1 MCLTL
6 LAGLA
11 ISTIFSVRDE
21 HREMEHI
28 LWEKGKSALRF
39 TVPHLGRSL
48 KENDPQTMQTELALL
63 LQDPDF
69 DYAYVFDDTQMVAKA
84 ADLGITAGPLADPP
98 RLATLR
104 QGRFVPRTSE
114 EYLEILTPITV
125 DGKKVAAIGLGLSL
139 DMPMHQGRRIG
150 RRLLV
155 VSAGLLTLVIALIYW
170 WTRKTVAPLVD
181 LTKGAEQFSKGNL
194 AVRVPVTSGDEVGR
208 LAATFNQLA
217 ASLQRPLEE
226 KDRVLA
232 ETNRLYRNLKV
243 ARARLGRADR
253 LSAVGMLAA
262 GVSHELNN
270 PGHALLRVAPHARRY
285 GRQSQAGRPARQH
298 RGHGGD
304 GVRAGRHAGD
314 ATTSG
319 HGNALRPG

>member
-104 QGRFVPRTSE
+104 QGRFVPS
-114 EYLEILTPITV
+114 
-125 DGKKVAAIGLGLSL
+125 D
-139 DMPMHQGRRIG
+139 
-150 RRLLV
+150 
-155 VSAGLLTLVIALIYW
+155 
-170 WTRKTVAPLVD
+170 
-181 LTKGAEQFSKGNL
+181 
-194 AVRVPVTSGDEVGR
+194 
-208 LAATFNQLA
+208 
-217 ASLQRPLEE
+217 
-226 KDRVLA
+226 
-232 ETNRLYRNLKV
+232 
-243 ARARLGRADR
+243 
-253 LSAVGMLAA
+253 
-262 GVSHELNN
+262 
-270 PGHALLRVAPHARRY
+270 
-285 GRQSQAGRPARQH
+285 
-298 RGHGGD
+298 
-304 GVRAGRHAGD
+304 
-314 ATTSG
+314 TT
-319 HGNALRPG
+319 